1 VAQTASGGGVQWQR
15 GCFGGRRHAWRGPTA
30 PVWKGKES
38 FSSNSGNGEA
48 QMASPEMGDGGDAR
62 TESGAEEGLRQ
73 QKAGEADAG
82 SVGKRVWC
90 SGVDE

>member
-1 VAQTASGGGVQWQR
+1 
-15 GCFGGRRHAWRGPTA
+15 
-30 PVWKGKES
+30 
-38 FSSNSGNGEA
+38 
-48 QMASPEMGDGGDAR
+48 MASPEMGDGGDAR

-90 SGVDE
+90 LGVDE